1 LERYAHHR
9 SSSPI
14 RRQVT
19 ARRPARRIAVVAG
32 GSFASAK
39 RFAAEGASRT
49 TLCWILSRRSEG
61 HAQRDALGCA
71 VVSRGRLRN
80 IAPRTVRK
88 QIVAVMA
95 AIATLRGRSHAKLSP
110 RKGTGVTTIILDCLA
125 PVFFGMALG
134 YLAGWTRDVD
144 NTHVAEFN
152 ALVMDFAV
160 PASMFVTVVQASRRT
175 LLDELPLAAN
185 LSISMLILYLMTY
198 FMARRAF
205 GAGPG
210 EASIQ
215 ALTTSLPNYASAGLP
230 LISALLGAD
239 HLVPAAVAIAC
250 GSIVVSPI
258 TLVILDR
265 TSLTQE
271 KRSIT
276 ASLVSA
282 VKKPIVLSP
291 ILAVAFVLTGIGL
304 PDALIRSLVLM
315 GQVAGGAGLFLTG
328 LILSA
333 QKLSLDANTGIQT
346 LLANVAHP
354 LLAATLAWLF
364 AVSPLTARE
373 AIVLSALP
381 VGFFGV
387 LFGLRF
393 NKSSEVA
400 GTTLIASTVLSAATL
415 AAAIYLTV
423 DLGQQ

>member
-1 LERYAHHR
+1 MLV
-9 SSSPI
+9 I
-14 RRQVT
+14 M
-19 ARRPARRIAVVAG
+19 
-32 GSFASAK
+32 
-39 RFAAEGASRT
+39 
-49 TLCWILSRRSEG
+49 L
-61 HAQRDALGCA
+61 DAL
-71 VVSRGRLRN
+71 V
-80 IAPRTVRK
+80 
-88 QIVAVMA
+88 
-95 AIATLRGRSHAKLSP
+95 
-110 RKGTGVTTIILDCLA
+110 

-134 YLAGWTRDVD
+134 YLGGWTRDVD
-144 NTHVAEFN
+144 NKHVAELN

-185 LSISMLILYLMTY
+185 LSISMLILYLVTY
-198 FMARRAF
+198 VMARRAF

-239 HLVPAAVAIAC
+239 HLVAAAVAIAC

-265 TSLTQE
+265 TSQTQE
-271 KRSIT
+271 KSSIT
-276 ASLVSA
+276 TSLVRA
-282 VKKPIVLSP
+282 IEKPIVLSP

-304 PDALIRSLVLM
+304 PDALTRSLVLM

-333 QKLSLDANTGIQT
+333 QKLRLDANTSIQT

-354 LLAATLAWLF
+354 LLAAGLAWLF
-364 AVSPLTARE
+364 AVSPLAARE
-373 AIVLSALP
+373 AIVMSALP

-415 AAAIYLTV
+415 AAAIYLTAG
-423 DLGQQ
+423 LGRQ

>member
-1 LERYAHHR
+1 M
-9 SSSPI
+9 P
-14 RRQVT
+14 V
-19 ARRPARRIAVVAG
+19 
-32 GSFASAK
+32 
-39 RFAAEGASRT
+39 
-49 TLCWILSRRSEG
+49 
-61 HAQRDALGCA
+61 
-71 VVSRGRLRN
+71 
-80 IAPRTVRK
+80 
-88 QIVAVMA
+88 
-95 AIATLRGRSHAKLSP
+95 
-110 RKGTGVTTIILDCLA
+110 IILDALM

-134 YLAGWTRDVD
+134 YLGGWTRDVD
-144 NTHVAEFN
+144 NKHVAELN

-160 PASMFVTVVQASRRT
+160 PASMFVTDVQASRRT

-185 LSISMLILYLMTY
+185 LSISMLILYLVTY
-198 FMARRAF
+198 VMARRAF
-205 GAGPG
+205 AADPG

-239 HLVPAAVAIAC
+239 HLVAAAVAIAC

-265 TSLTQE
+265 TSQTQE
-271 KRSIT
+271 DKRSIT
-276 ASLVSA
+276 ASLISA
-282 VKKPIVLSP
+282 VTKPIVLSP

-304 PDALIRSLVLM
+304 PDPLTRSFTLM

-333 QKLSLDANTGIQT
+333 QKLGLGINASIQT

-354 LLAATLAWLF
+354 LLAAALAWLF
-364 AVSPLTARE
+364 ALPPLTARE

-400 GTTLIASTVLSAATL
+400 GTTLIASTLLSAATL
-415 AAAIYLTV
+415 AAAIYLTAG
-423 DLGQQ
+423 LG

>member
-1 LERYAHHR
+1 MLV
-9 SSSPI
+9 I
-14 RRQVT
+14 M
-19 ARRPARRIAVVAG
+19 
-32 GSFASAK
+32 
-39 RFAAEGASRT
+39 
-49 TLCWILSRRSEG
+49 L
-61 HAQRDALGCA
+61 DAL
-71 VVSRGRLRN
+71 
-80 IAPRTVRK
+80 
-88 QIVAVMA
+88 M
-95 AIATLRGRSHAKLSP
+95 
-110 RKGTGVTTIILDCLA
+110 

-134 YLAGWTRDVD
+134 YLGGWTRDVD
-144 NTHVAEFN
+144 NQHVAELN

-160 PASMFVTVVQASRRT
+160 PASMFVTVVQASRQT

-185 LSISMLILYLMTY
+185 LSISMPILYLVTY
-198 FMARRAF
+198 VMARRAF
-205 GAGPG
+205 GADPG

-215 ALTTSLPNYASAGLP
+215 ALTTCLPNYASAGLP

-239 HLVPAAVAIAC
+239 HLVAAAVAIAC

-265 TSLTQE
+265 TSQD
-271 KRSIT
+271 KKSIT

-282 VKKPIVLSP
+282 IMKPIVLSP

-304 PDALIRSLVLM
+304 PDPLTKSFSLM

-333 QKLSLDANTGIQT
+333 QKPDLGANTSIQT
-346 LLANVAHP
+346 ILANVAHP
-354 LLAATLAWLF
+354 LLAAALAWLF
-364 AVSPLTARE
+364 VLPPLTARE

-400 GTTLIASTVLSAATL
+400 GTTLIASTLLSAATL
-415 AAAIYLTV
+415 AAAIYLTAA
-423 DLGQQ
+423 LG

>member
-1 LERYAHHR
+1 
-9 SSSPI
+9 
-14 RRQVT
+14 
-19 ARRPARRIAVVAG
+19 
-32 GSFASAK
+32 
-39 RFAAEGASRT
+39 
-49 TLCWILSRRSEG
+49 
-61 HAQRDALGCA
+61 
-71 VVSRGRLRN
+71 
-80 IAPRTVRK
+80 
-88 QIVAVMA
+88 
-95 AIATLRGRSHAKLSP
+95 
-110 RKGTGVTTIILDCLA
+110 
-125 PVFFGMALG
+125 MALG
-134 YLAGWTRDVD
+134 YLGGWTRDVD
-144 NTHVAEFN
+144 NKHVAELN

-160 PASMFVTVVQASRRT
+160 PASMFVTIVQASRRT

-185 LSISMLILYLMTY
+185 LSISMLILYLVTY
-198 FMARRAF
+198 VMARRGF
-205 GAGPG
+205 GADPG

-239 HLVPAAVAIAC
+239 HLVAAAVAIAC

-265 TSLTQE
+265 TSQD
-271 KRSIT
+271 KKSIT

-282 VKKPIVLSP
+282 VMKPIVLSP

-304 PDALIRSLVLM
+304 PDPLTKSFSLM

-333 QKLSLDANTGIQT
+333 QKLDLGANTSIQT
-346 LLANVAHP
+346 LLSNVAHP
-354 LLAATLAWLF
+354 LLAAALAWLF
-364 AVSPLTARE
+364 ALPPLTARE

-393 NKSSEVA
+393 NKSSEVV

-415 AAAIYLTV
+415 AAAIYLTAG
-423 DLGQQ
+423 LG

>member
-1 LERYAHHR
+1 
-9 SSSPI
+9 
-14 RRQVT
+14 
-19 ARRPARRIAVVAG
+19 
-32 GSFASAK
+32 
-39 RFAAEGASRT
+39 
-49 TLCWILSRRSEG
+49 
-61 HAQRDALGCA
+61 
-71 VVSRGRLRN
+71 
-80 IAPRTVRK
+80 
-88 QIVAVMA
+88 MA
-95 AIATLRGRSHAKLSP
+95 AIATLRGRLHAKLSP

-144 NTHVAEFN
+144 NTHVAELN

-185 LSISMLILYLMTY
+185 LSISMLILYLVTY

-239 HLVPAAVAIAC
+239 HLVAAAVAIAC

-304 PDALIRSLVLM
+304 PDALTRSLVLM

-328 LILSA
+328 LILSV
-333 QKLSLDANTGIQT
+333 QKLGLDANTGIQT

-354 LLAATLAWLF
+354 LLAAALAWLF

-400 GTTLIASTVLSAATL
+400 GTTLIASTGLSAVTL
-415 AAAIYLTV
+415 AATIYLTAG
-423 DLGQQ
+423 LG

>member
-1 LERYAHHR
+1 ML
-9 SSSPI
+9 
-14 RRQVT
+14 
-19 ARRPARRIAVVAG
+19 
-32 GSFASAK
+32 
-39 RFAAEGASRT
+39 
-49 TLCWILSRRSEG
+49 
-61 HAQRDALGCA
+61 
-71 VVSRGRLRN
+71 
-80 IAPRTVRK
+80 
-88 QIVAVMA
+88 
-95 AIATLRGRSHAKLSP
+95 
-110 RKGTGVTTIILDCLA
+110 TIMLDSLV

-134 YLAGWTRDVD
+134 NLAGWTRDVD
-144 NTHVAEFN
+144 NRHVAELN

-185 LSISMLILYLMTY
+185 LSLSMLILYGATY
-198 FMARRAF
+198 VMARHAF
-205 GAGPG
+205 GASPG

-230 LISALLGAD
+230 LISALLGLD
-239 HLVPAAVAIAC
+239 HQVAVAVAIAC
-250 GSIVVSPI
+250 GSVVVSPI

-265 TSLTQE
+265 TSQTQD
-271 KRSIT
+271 KASIA
-276 ASLVSA
+276 ASLGSA
-282 VKKPIVLSP
+282 LRKPIVLSP

-304 PDALIRSLVLM
+304 PDPLTRSFALM

-333 QKLSLDANTGIQT
+333 QKLGVGANAGIQT
-346 LLANVAHP
+346 LLSNVAHP
-354 LLAATLAWLF
+354 LLAAGLAWLF

-393 NKSSEVA
+393 NMSSEVV

-415 AAAIYLTV
+415 AAAIYFTA
-423 DLGQQ
+423 DMGQP